1 MKWSGHS
8 FWVVV
13 VCGSW
18 KTSAYTS
25 SSCWRSVVVL
35 VIDVVFKE
43 REWGIASTRTK
54 AQVSLYN
61 WLADIGVAFK
71 GGGSSP

>member
-1 MKWSGHS
+1 M
-8 FWVVV
+8 
-13 VCGSW
+13 
-18 KTSAYTS
+18 S
-25 SSCWRSVVVL
+25 SSCWRSVGVL

-43 REWGIASTRTK
+43 REWGIASTTTK